1 MSNIAIIFAGGTGK
15 RMNTKSKP
23 KQFLELYGKPILVY
37 TLEQFNNHPEIDG
50 IILVILEQWIDY
62 CNELVDRF
70 RLSKVRA
77 VIAGGDSALQS
88 QRNGLNVAARLFPDN
103 SIVLIH
109 DGVRPLVDSETI
121 SRNISSVREHGT
133 AITVT
138 TAIETIT
145 VKTDSGEIG
154 NIIERSK
161 VEMARAPQSFLL
173 KEILEIHMRAEEE
186 KMDFIDSASMMQHYG
201 HVLYSVEGSPE
212 NIKITTPN
220 DFYIF
225 RALVDARENSQIF
238 GI

>member
-145 VKTDSGEIG
+145 VKTDSGKIG

>member
-225 RALVDARENSQIF
+225 RA
-238 GI
+238 